1 MTVATSRQTVEGF
14 SLAKS
19 ATTFQHAVVVSAL
32 RAAALKDYTN
42 LSLQAEDFAGDLLDL
57 AIDEFLIEGP
67 TVFLVTG

>member
-1 MTVATSRQTVEGF
+1 VEGF

-19 ATTFQHAVVVSAL
+19 ETTFKHAVVVSAL
-32 RAAALKDYTN
+32 RAAGPKQYTN
-42 LSLQAEDFAGDLLDL
+42 SSRQAEHFAGDLLDL